1 MAVPVQAQEAP
12 LAAIKP
18 NLHLLTPSPLP
29 QRRSPS
35 PRSGPSSTK
44 EVWEHHLPQNR
55 YFSSL
60 KSTTTPLQ
68 VQTRT
73 ATPIPSPVKG
83 LVDTLA
89 HLPVSAHSL
98 FSSCITQSQHLLSRR
113 NNESLILRTCVLV
126 RPDPILSLFLSLSEQ
141 RLEAWCSFVKYVEI
155 SHQGSTM
162 VSMHVKVAR

>member
-35 PRSGPSSTK
+35 PRLGPSSSK
-44 EVWEHHLPQNR
+44 EVWEHHLHQKW

-60 KSTTTPLQ
+60 KSTTTPPQ
-68 VQTRT
+68 VQART

-89 HLPVSAHSL
+89 RLPVSAGSL
-98 FSSCITQSQHLLSRR
+98 FSTCITQSQHLLSQR

-162 VSMHVKVAR
+162 VSMHVKAAR